1 MSNAVSFVMSEGDI
15 LKEYR
20 EAKFPREQIK
30 ILADQNLVTPKVMR
44 EFILSKIGEAPAFRT
59 TKRLPGCFCWTET
72 NVEAVRRL
80 AAQKKTDSE
89 IAERIGVSVSSVR
102 NARYAYGI
110 PIGKYEERKRA

>member
-1 MSNAVSFVMSEGDI
+1 MKYEFIMAEADI

-20 EAKFPREQIK
+20 EAKDPRAQIK
-30 ILADQNLVTPKVMR
+30 ILADQNLVPAKVMR
-44 EFILSKIGEAPAFRT
+44 EFIISKTGQAPAFRT
-59 TKRLPGCFCWTET
+59 TKRLPGCFRWTKE
-72 NVEAVRRL
+72 NVDTVRRL
-80 AAQKKTDSE
+80 AAQKKTDSD